1 MDCSRSFDLLREIDL
16 LHQIGGL
23 GDQQLDL
30 MQHLEFVQV
39 SRGHSDL
46 LVGILAY
53 QMFISSIQA
62 KDLNIIISELNEK
75 NTKNLTQTV
84 KRRVTEEDADD

>member
-1 MDCSRSFDLLREIDL
+1 
-16 LHQIGGL
+16 
-23 GDQQLDL
+23 